1 MAYGSKGDI
10 PVYYSED
17 DFLKKALTEK
27 LENTYYKDNKQQ
39 TPLTADDFEL
49 RAGNPD
55 AAVSGPTG
63 VATGSEIG
71 YESALKIALQKDVI
85 VYDADGN
92 QQEETALIE
101 KLTQGLSEYTVY
113 VNGYCYYSVPIRHF
127 ADSEVPLTN
136 STDIN
141 KNSQLGRYGI
151 VRNHVYNVNIN
162 SIKALGKPV
171 IDNTPEV
178 PDKPD
183 DKFEFLMDASINV
196 LSWAVRNQNVD
207 L

>member
-17 DFLKKALTEK
+17 DFLKKALTDK
-27 LENTYYKDNKQQ
+27 LENTYYKDDEQT

-49 RAGNPD
+49 RAGDSD

-85 VYDADGN
+85 VYDANGN
-92 QQEETALIE
+92 KQQETELIG
-101 KLTQGLSEYTVY
+101 KLTKDLSEYTVY

-127 ADSEVPLTN
+127 ADSEVSLTN

-171 IDNTPEV
+171 TDNTSEV
-178 PDKPD
+178 PEEPD

>member
-1 MAYGSKGDI
+1 M
-10 PVYYSED
+10 
-17 DFLKKALTEK
+17 
-27 LENTYYKDNKQQ
+27 
-39 TPLTADDFEL
+39 
-49 RAGNPD
+49 
-55 AAVSGPTG
+55 
-63 VATGSEIG
+63 
-71 YESALKIALQKDVI
+71 
-85 VYDADGN
+85 
-92 QQEETALIE
+92 
-101 KLTQGLSEYTVY
+101 
-113 VNGYCYYSVPIRHF
+113 
-127 ADSEVPLTN
+127 N

-171 IDNTPEV
+171 TDNTSEV
-178 PDKPD
+178 PEEPD